1 MSAGLSSEQYAPGPD
16 VGDESMRVPGRN
28 RTGASSLKSVVVTG
42 AAGLVGSECVRFF
55 APRCEWVL
63 GIDNDMRA
71 TMFGQD
77 ASTESTLQSLYRD
90 VDNFSCVLDADIR
103 DKSKMFRQ
111 FAVGGD
117 SISAVIHCAAQP
129 SHDWAAK
136 DPFTDFDINARG
148 TLNLLEA
155 ARKYCPQAPFV
166 FMSTNKV
173 YGDAPNGCEYEE
185 LDSRFEIQWN
195 RDLFVIDSFDES
207 MSVDQCK
214 HSLFGCSKLAADL
227 YVQEYGRYFG
237 MNTVC
242 FRGGCLTGP
251 AHAGTQLHG
260 FLSYL
265 VKCCVEGIP
274 YKIIGYG
281 GKQVRDNIHSA
292 DLVAAFWEYIQNPK
306 PAAVY
311 NIGGGREN
319 SCSVLEAIALVE
331 ELSGKKMQTEFV
343 DEPRQGDHKWWI
355 SDTSKFQADYP
366 HWKQKYTL
374 RQTLAEMVEAAQRK
388 AAA

>member
-1 MSAGLSSEQYAPGPD
+1 MAT
-16 VGDESMRVPGRN
+16 VII
-28 RTGASSLKSVVVTG
+28 TGS
-42 AAGLVGSECVRFF
+42 AGLVGSECVRFF
-55 APRCEWVL
+55 SAKGFRAI
-63 GIDNDMRA
+63 GIDNNMRA
-71 TMFGQD
+71 VLFGEE
-77 ASTESTLQSLYRD
+77 ASSWAQTEACYRECP
-90 VDNFSCVLDADIR
+90 NFNAYGEDIR
-103 DKSKMFRQ
+103 NSSAIHGIFKSESEHDI
-111 FAVGGD
+111 A
-117 SISAVIHCAAQP
+117 AVIHCAAQP
-129 SHDWAAK
+129 SHDWAASN
-136 DPFTDFDINARG
+136 PIVDFEINARG

-155 ARKYCPQAPFV
+155 TRKHCPKAAFV

-173 YGDAPNGCEYEE
+173 YGDRPNSDIQLYEAEARFKQCGYTDSMFEWNDSQNGFCEMLY
-185 LDSRFEIQWN
+185 
-195 RDLFVIDSFDES
+195 
-207 MSVDQCK
+207 VDDCK

-306 PAAVY
+306 PGAVY

-331 ELSGKKMQTEFV
+331 ELSGKKLQTEYV
-343 DEPRQGDHKWWI
+343 DQPRQGDHRWWI
-355 SDTSKFQADYP
+355 TDTSKFQSDYP
-366 HWKQKYTL
+366 NWKQNYTL
-374 RQTLAEMVEAAQRK
+374 RQTVAEMVAAAQKR
-388 AAA
+388 AA

>member
-1 MSAGLSSEQYAPGPD
+1 MKT
-16 VGDESMRVPGRN
+16 VI
-28 RTGASSLKSVVVTG
+28 VTG
-42 AAGLVGSECVRFF
+42 SAGLVGSECVRFF
-55 APRCEWVL
+55 AGNGFRVV
-63 GIDNDMRA
+63 GIDNNSRA
-71 TMFGQD
+71 QFFGRTAGTLLNLKTLCD
-77 ASTESTLQSLYRD
+77 EFTEYEH
-90 VDNFSCVLDADIR
+90 FHADIR
-103 DKSKMFRQ
+103 NPDAIEAAFS
-111 FAVGGD
+111 GD
-117 SISAVIHCAAQP
+117 VAAIIHCAAQP

-155 ARKYCPQAPFV
+155 TRKYCPQAAFV

-173 YGDAPNGCEYEE
+173 YGDWPNQFILIEGPTRWDVRRKTGLGPRENANDGGINDFAFTEQ
-185 LDSRFEIQWN
+185 L
-195 RDLFVIDSFDES
+195 
-207 MSVDQCK
+207 SVDHCK

-331 ELSGKKMQTEFV
+331 ELSGKKLQTEFV

-366 HWKQKYTL
+366 NWKQKYTL

-388 AAA
+388 VAA

>member
-1 MSAGLSSEQYAPGPD
+1 VAI
-16 VGDESMRVPGRN
+16 
-28 RTGASSLKSVVVTG
+28 RTVIVTG
-42 AAGLVGSECVRFF
+42 SAGLVGSECVRFF
-55 APRCEWVL
+55 AAMGFHIV
-63 GIDNDMRA
+63 GMDNNSRGVF
-71 TMFGQD
+71 FGRT
-77 ASTESTLQSLYRD
+77 AGTLLNLKSL
-90 VDNFSCVLDADIR
+90 VDEVDEYSHRHVDIR
-103 DKSKMFRQ
+103 DTDKIPAIF
-111 FAVGGD
+111 D
-117 SISAVIHCAAQP
+117 SLNDVEAVIHCAAQP

-155 ARKYCPQAPFV
+155 TRKYCPKAAFV

-173 YGDAPNGCEYEE
+173 YGDQPNVPWFRYVDDGSRLDLVCCESLETE
-185 LDSRFEIQWN
+185 MWGSADGFNE
-195 RDLFVIDSFDES
+195 D
-207 MSVDQCK
+207 MPVDQCK

-237 MNTVC
+237 MNTAC

-319 SCSVLEAIALVE
+319 SCSVLEAIAMVE

-366 HWKQKYTL
+366 NWKQKYTL

>member
-1 MSAGLSSEQYAPGPD
+1 MQT
-16 VGDESMRVPGRN
+16 VI
-28 RTGASSLKSVVVTG
+28 VTG
-42 AAGLVGSECVRFF
+42 SAGLVGSECVRFF
-55 APRCEWVL
+55 AGKGYRVV
-63 GIDNDMRA
+63 GIDNNSRA
-71 TMFGQD
+71 RFFGRT
-77 ASTESTLQSLYRD
+77 AGTLLNLKSLCDDIEHYEHQH
-90 VDNFSCVLDADIR
+90 ADIVNENQ
-103 DKSKMFRQ
+103 MFSA
-111 FAVGGD
+111 FSDAGEV
-117 SISAVIHCAAQP
+117 SAVIHCAAQP
-129 SHDWAAK
+129 SHDWASS
-136 DPFTDFDINARG
+136 DPITDFEINARG

-155 ARKYCPQAPFV
+155 TRKYCTQAAFV

-173 YGDAPNGCEYEE
+173 YGDAPNDFDYESQATRLEPIRIE
-185 LDSRFEIQWN
+185 LGLGLDVNGITEAMR
-195 RDLFVIDSFDES
+195 IDRS
-207 MSVDQCK
+207 K

-251 AHAGTQLHG
+251 AHAGAKLHG

-274 YKIIGYG
+274 YQIIGYG

-292 DLVAAFWEYIQNPK
+292 DLVAAFWEYIQAPK
-306 PAAVY
+306 PGAVY

-331 ELSGKKMQTEFV
+331 ELSGRKMVTEYV

-355 SDTSKFQADYP
+355 TDTSKFQRDYP
-366 HWKQKYTL
+366 NWKQKYTL
-374 RQTLAEMVEAAQRK
+374 RQTVAEMVAAAQVK
-388 AAA
+388 VAA